1 MGINFSECNF
11 PREIIMQA
19 LRYYLAYELSYREI
33 E

>member
-1 MGINFSECNF
+1 MEINFSGCHF
-11 PREIIMQA
+11 PQEIIMQT